1 MGKSERHPQQAFSE
15 PAVSLDE
22 RVELG
27 TAEWLAAANEYA
39 ASLDLRGLTRDGYL
53 VAYDL
58 TDPPPHLGLRE
69 PFTLEFNF
77 SSRGIEVSANTTLDQ
92 PDVHL
97 QQDYNEFVFWVIGSA
112 LADVRKHE
120 EVATER
126 NHLLLR
132 TFSVHK
138 WDAFKPIPVLARFR
152 LLIAHIAL
160 RTLTNPD
167 LDQRIDCLGL
177 REHAN
182 QLDESGYTILKNAFT
197 PEMAAKMRREA
208 ELNHS
213 NLSEGEGFRQAML
226 LQRGCLWERAVLH
239 PWILTLAE
247 HLLGRGFLAYQS
259 DTIVKGPGLDTH
271 PGLHADYGA
280 SRIPEPFPDY
290 CLEATAVW
298 AIDEFTEEAGPTVF
312 LPGSHRNRSQVPPG
326 TTRDGTVT
334 LEMPMGSIAFWHGA
348 SWHGAMQRTAEGTRT
363 SLHNAYCRQFLRPIE
378 NYLNIDPAILD
389 RNPPIFT
396 TLCGLDDPLGKNN
409 DNGPDFK
416 RFRYAA
422 ENGYGNT
429 PRGTAESN

>member
-1 MGKSERHPQQAFSE
+1 MSESNHLRQPTFSE
-15 PAVSLDE
+15 PAVSLHE
-22 RVELG
+22 RVEVG
-27 TAEWLAAANEYA
+27 TAEWIAAANEYA
-39 ASLDLRGLTRDGYL
+39 SSLERRDLTRDGYL
-53 VAYDL
+53 LVYEL
-58 TDPPPHLGLRE
+58 TDPPPHLCLKE

-77 SSRGIEVSANTTLDQ
+77 SSRGIRVDACTPFEH
-92 PDVHL
+92 PHCHIK
-97 QQDYNEFVFWVIGSA
+97 QDYNEYVFWVIGAA
-112 LADVRKHE
+112 LADIREHDE
-120 EVATER
+120 FAGER
-126 NHLLLR
+126 IHLLLR
-132 TFSVHK
+132 TSSVLK
-138 WDAFKPIPVLARFR
+138 WTPFMQTPVIGCLR
-152 LLIAHIAL
+152 LLIAHMAL

-167 LDQRIDCLGL
+167 LDHRIDCLGL
-177 REHAN
+177 RERVE
-182 QLDESGYTILKNAFT
+182 QLDRSGYTILEDAFT
-197 PEMAAKMRREA
+197 PETAAKMRKEA

-213 NLSEGEGFRQAML
+213 KLTEGQGFRQAML
-226 LQRGCLWERAVLH
+226 LQRGRLWERAILH

-298 AIDEFTEEAGPTVF
+298 AIDDFTEEAGPTVF
-312 LPGSHRNRSQVPPG
+312 LPGSHKRKSQVPPG
-326 TTRDGTVT
+326 MDREGTVS

-363 SLHNAYCRQFLRPIE
+363 SLHNAYCRQFMRPIE

-429 PRGTAESN
+429 PRVTT